1 MEFLIVTGM
10 SGAGKSNAADALEDL
25 GFYCIDNI
33 PPLIIPYFLDLCSKG
48 EIDIP
53 KIAIVT
59 DARGGELFNDINNI
73 LEKLKENQVD
83 YRILFLDASDNEL
96 IRRYSETRRKHPLC
110 EKENIPVSDAIKK
123 ERLLLNTIKNKANY
137 VIDTTNITAGQL
149 KKRLGTLF
157 VGNGKYS
164 LNIQVVSF
172 GFKYGIPADADIVMD
187 VRFLPNPY
195 YVEGLRAKTGNDV
208 EIQQYVMQFEETKIF
223 LDKLEDLIKFL
234 IPNYI
239 SEGKNQLVIAIGC
252 TGGKHR
258 SVTLANELYKRLDG
272 NSEYG
277 LKIEHRDIGKDAVR
291 GK

>member
-1 MEFLIVTGM
+1 M
-10 SGAGKSNAADALEDL
+10 S
-25 GFYCIDNI
+25 
-33 PPLIIPYFLDLCSKG
+33 
-48 EIDIP
+48 

-164 LNIQVVSF
+164 LNIQVVSNT
-172 GFKYGIPADADIVMD
+172 D
-187 VRFLPNPY
+187 R
-195 YVEGLRAKTGNDV
+195 
-208 EIQQYVMQFEETKIF
+208 
-223 LDKLEDLIKFL
+223 
-234 IPNYI
+234 
-239 SEGKNQLVIAIGC
+239 
-252 TGGKHR
+252 
-258 SVTLANELYKRLDG
+258 LATQTWYLM
-272 NSEYG
+272 
-277 LKIEHRDIGKDAVR
+277 
-291 GK
+291 

>member
-172 GFKYGIPADADIVMD
+172 GFKYGQVSDANLVFD
-187 VRFLPNPY
+187 VRCLENPY
-195 YVEGLRAKTGNDV
+195 YVKELKDKTGLSDEVKN
-208 EIQQYVMQFEETKIF
+208 YVMSFENSQKFAEKI
-223 LDKLEDLIKFL
+223 LDLINFSVPLYKD
-234 IPNYI
+234 
-239 SEGKNQLVIAIGC
+239 EGKSQLVIAVGC

-258 SVTLANELYKRLDG
+258 SVTFAELIY
-272 NSEYG
+272 NSLLSQGYRVSVT
-277 LKIEHRDIGKDAVR
+277 HRDIEK
-291 GK
+291 